1 MVPTLPWKPNQMT
14 SVATSPH
21 VVRPSPGHGSH
32 SQTTGAHAP
41 RVAKPAT
48 PSLVSSG
55 SAHLRGDGSGCWIRL
70 GVPAAGPGP
79 GRLHRGLDP
88 FYTMGVGWGWGCSAR
103 GIHPDHH
110 TPALPSE
117 CDTKRCKVERPS
129 CLLGFEV
136 KSEHVPGKCCP
147 VHSCGK

>member
-1 MVPTLPWKPNQMT
+1 MRRMVPTLPWKPNQMT
-14 SVATSPH
+14 SVATSLH

-48 PSLVSSG
+48 LSLLSSG

-88 FYTMGVGWGWGCSAR
+88 CYTMGGGDGV
-103 GIHPDHH
+103 
-110 TPALPSE
+110 ALPVGSILV
-117 CDTKRCKVERPS
+117 TTLLL
-129 CLLGFEV
+129 CLQSVTPNDAKLNAP
-136 KSEHVPGKCCP
+136 HVCWDSK
-147 VHSCGK
+147 

>member
-1 MVPTLPWKPNQMT
+1 MRRMVPTLPWKPNQMT

-88 FYTMGVGWGWGCSAR
+88 YYTMGGGDGV
-103 GIHPDHH
+103 
-110 TPALPSE
+110 ALPVGSILI
-117 CDTKRCKVERPS
+117 TTLLL
-129 CLLGFEV
+129 CLQSVTPNDAKLNAP
-136 KSEHVPGKCCP
+136 HVCWDSK
-147 VHSCGK
+147 